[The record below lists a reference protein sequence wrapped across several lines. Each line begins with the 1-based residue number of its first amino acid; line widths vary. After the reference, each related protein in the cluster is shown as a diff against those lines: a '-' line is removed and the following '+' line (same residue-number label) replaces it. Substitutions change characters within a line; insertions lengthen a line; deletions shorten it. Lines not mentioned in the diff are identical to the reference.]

1 MVNAT
6 LAFNLFTVVVHVLFD
21 CNSATVL
28 ASRPSNFVVIALSKI
43 CERKLNYQFDL
54 LERDNSTRS
63 SMFFFKNHHVNFLG
77 LLYLT
82 QWVSVLD
89 SATVWPTT
97 VLTSFHKARLPAFRL
112 LLPKHSWRVERT
124 RAKLCLDTKLWSLR
138 TGRARSTSVR
148 WINLHFPASRQGDGS
163 NVAKQL
169 GLAGVGGI
177 WQGSEPRSLLL

>member
-63 SMFFFKNHHVNFLG
+63 SMFF
-77 LLYLT
+77 
-82 QWVSVLD
+82 
-89 SATVWPTT
+89 
-97 VLTSFHKARLPAFRL
+97 
-112 LLPKHSWRVERT
+112 
-124 RAKLCLDTKLWSLR
+124 
-138 TGRARSTSVR
+138 
-148 WINLHFPASRQGDGS
+148 
-163 NVAKQL
+163 
-169 GLAGVGGI
+169 
-177 WQGSEPRSLLL
+177 

>member
-1 MVNAT
+1 
-6 LAFNLFTVVVHVLFD
+6 
-21 CNSATVL
+21 
-28 ASRPSNFVVIALSKI
+28 
-43 CERKLNYQFDL
+43 

-112 LLPKHSWRVERT
+112 LLPKHS
-124 RAKLCLDTKLWSLR
+124 
-138 TGRARSTSVR
+138 
-148 WINLHFPASRQGDGS
+148 
-163 NVAKQL
+163 
-169 GLAGVGGI
+169 
-177 WQGSEPRSLLL
+177 